1 MKRHFLI
8 GVTAALMAFP
18 AISQTAAEPA
28 EPSSQAQQSEEDR
41 ATLMEARI
49 AALKA
54 GLKLTPAQVKD
65 WDSLEKVLRE
75 VSSARATR
83 RKSFREQ
90 AMVFHEKDEV
100 IQGMKLG
107 AKDLIAR
114 GEELQKVAEA
124 AAPLF
129 DSMDADQ
136 KHRFTLLLRSY
147 IAPASQK

>member
-1 MKRHFLI
+1 MKRHLLI
-8 GVTAALMAFP
+8 GVTAAFLAFP
-18 AISQTAAEPA
+18 AVRQAAAEPA
-28 EPSSQAQQSEEDR
+28 DPSTQAQQTEQDR

-54 GLKLTPAQVKD
+54 GLKLAPAQEKN
-65 WDSLEKVLRE
+65 WDTLEKVLRD
-75 VSSARATR
+75 VASARAAR
-83 RKSFREQ
+83 RKAFGEQ
-90 AMVFHEKDEV
+90 AAVFHEKDEV

-107 AKDLIAR
+107 ARDLVAR

-136 KHRFTLLLRSY
+136 KHRFTLLLRSF
-147 IAPASQK
+147 IAPSAQK